1 MRTSDTLPEKWYD
14 HQLSS
19 QELKQFIA
27 EERNGKENKSVW
39 IGIVEP
45 EAAERIKTVCG
56 DEVSK
61 IMLESGAVRHSY
73 NKAHHNLAD
82 TDLEYAVT
90 VINSPSTIIALSN
103 QKHRDSEV
111 LSFKGNI
118 NGEIYFLEA
127 VRPKHQ
133 GWLSLVTCYRPKKA
147 GQGSNAAKTAP
158 RS

>member
-1 MRTSDTLPEKWYD
+1 VEKPGPSPEQWYA

-19 QELKQFIA
+19 QELKHFID

-39 IGIVEP
+39 IGMVESD
-45 EAAERIKTVCG
+45 AARRIKAVCG
-56 DEVSK
+56 AEVSK

-73 NKAHHNLAD
+73 NKAHHNLED
-82 TDLEYAVT
+82 TDLEFAVA
-90 VINSPSTIIALSN
+90 VINNPATIIELSG

-111 LSFKGNI
+111 VTFKGNI

-127 VRPKHQ
+127 VRPKHD

-147 GQGSNAAKTAP
+147 GQGSNAAETAP
-158 RS
+158 QS